1 MTEAPPPGWYDE
13 PGGDR
18 ASLRWWDGR
27 AWTSVTRERA
37 PSEVLPDGP
46 ARDGREPGGR
56 APDVLDSGPRPRP
69 ATDRRSLLL
78 AGAAVV
84 ALVALVVAVLP
95 GRGGDSDR
103 LAEQRPG
110 PTTVL
115 PSAPAPAPTTATPV
129 SGRISDRVA
138 RLSYD
143 VLPGQWREWDRDSF
157 DGLRSTLGY
166 YRITQ
171 QNAPNNQTYW
181 ANVNSGP
188 VERLTAGPDLPSTAR
203 RLVSTLAGRYYPDHT
218 RSAVVEEKLTVDGA
232 PAALLR
238 YRAVFDPTSAV
249 GYSASTEQIVVLVVD
264 VGQDTPSALY
274 VSLPDTV
281 RDLWPAI
288 DPLLAGVRIVR

>member
-1 MTEAPPPGWYDE
+1 
-13 PGGDR
+13 
-18 ASLRWWDGR
+18 
-27 AWTSVTRERA
+27 
-37 PSEVLPDGP
+37 
-46 ARDGREPGGR
+46 
-56 APDVLDSGPRPRP
+56 VLDSGPPPRRP
-69 ATDRRSLLL
+69 AGDRRSLLL
-78 AGAAVV
+78 AGAVVV

-103 LAEQRPG
+103 LAQQPSG
-110 PTTVL
+110 PATVV
-115 PSAPAPAPTTATPV
+115 PSDPAPTTATPV

-143 VLPGQWREWDRDSF
+143 VLPGEWREWDRDSF

-171 QNAPNNQTYW
+171 ENAPNNQTYW

-188 VERLTAGPDLPSTAR
+188 VDERTAGADLPNTAR

-218 RSAVVEEKLTVDGA
+218 RSAVVERELTVDGA

-238 YRAVFDPTSAV
+238 YRAVFDPAAAV

-288 DPLLAGVRIVR
+288 DTLLAGVRIVR

>member
-37 PSEVLPDGP
+37 PSEALPDGP
-46 ARDGREPGGR
+46 ARDGGAPEGR

-69 ATDRRSLLL
+69 ATERRSLLL

-110 PTTVL
+110 PATVL
-115 PSAPAPAPTTATPV
+115 PSPPAPAPTTATPV

-143 VLPGQWREWDRDSF
+143 VLPGRWREWDRDSF

-188 VERLTAGPDLPSTAR
+188 VDERTAAPGGDLARTAR
-203 RLVSTLAGRYYPDHT
+203 QLVGTLADRYY
-218 RSAVVEEKLTVDGA
+218 
-232 PAALLR
+232 
-238 YRAVFDPTSAV
+238 
-249 GYSASTEQIVVLVVD
+249 
-264 VGQDTPSALY
+264 
-274 VSLPDTV
+274 
-281 RDLWPAI
+281 
-288 DPLLAGVRIVR
+288 